1 MAAVWPMKNRP
12 INPDVDGIDH
22 ALLTD
27 ALTSQN
33 WRQKT
38 AVRRIDGK
46 VTFVSVLLLEELEA
60 GERKFA
66 VRVDGMPEKGRGFQG
81 DRLED
86 ALAYANSFGEAAPRS
101 GWPPERPAPS
111 FIIFP
116 TRRIVE
122 QRRRGQR

>member
-1 MAAVWPMKNRP
+1 MKNRP
-12 INPDVDGIDH
+12 INPDFDGIDH

-27 ALTSQN
+27 ALTSQD
-33 WRQKT
+33 WRQKS

-66 VRVDGMPEKGRGFQG
+66 VRVDGTPEKGRGFQD

-86 ALAYANSFGEAAPRS
+86 TLAYANSLGDPAPR
-101 GWPPERPAPS
+101 GEWPPEREPPWTVVC
-111 FIIFP
+111 FGRFEGGGG
-116 TRRIVE
+116 T
-122 QRRRGQR
+122 